1 MKTISSLVIMVLFL
15 GLTGFSEPNKKEDKA
30 KKRLEMAQLIESG
43 HFRFVARSASSYL
56 GNFNNLSPNYDLV
69 FDSLRVKAF
78 LPYYGRAYSAAY
90 GTNEGGVKFDL
101 TAEKIECS
109 YNERKKLYLISTE
122 IKDTKDSYAIHLSA
136 GLDGYADLRISFT
149 NRQWISYYG
158 SIEKTEPATK

>member
-1 MKTISSLVIMVLFL
+1 MKTICSLVIIALFM
-15 GLTGFSEPNKKEDKA
+15 GLAGFSEPYKKEDKA

-56 GNFNNLSPNYDLV
+56 GNFNNLSTNYDLV

-78 LPYYGRAYSAAY
+78 LPYYGRAYSASY
-90 GTNEGGVKFDL
+90 GSNEGGVKFDL
-101 TAEKIECS
+101 AAEKIERS
-109 YNERKKLYLISTE
+109 YNERKKLYLLSTE
-122 IKDTKDSYAIHLSA
+122 VKDSKDSYSIRLSA

-158 SIEKTEPATK
+158 SIEKTAPSTK